1 MVDSKENYKLGPG
14 RVKGCDTVLAP
25 QNNITLIL
33 HDNNRSNE
41 LKPVFRLFS
50 VVSVVVFILT

>member
-14 RVKGCDTVLAP
+14 VKGLRVVIQSWPLK
-25 QNNITLIL
+25 I
-33 HDNNRSNE
+33 SNE